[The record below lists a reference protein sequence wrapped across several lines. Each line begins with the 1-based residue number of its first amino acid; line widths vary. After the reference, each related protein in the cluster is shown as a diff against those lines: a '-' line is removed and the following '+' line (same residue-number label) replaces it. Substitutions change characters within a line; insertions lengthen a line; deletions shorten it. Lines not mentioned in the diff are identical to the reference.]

1 MRKTLLLIPAVAVAI
16 AIAGC
21 GSNAAAPAPV
31 ASKHAIVKTRHG
43 SLGTFLVDGKGRTL
57 YRFLK
62 DKSRKSTCSGS
73 CAIAWPPLTT
83 REKPEAEGGAK
94 ASKLST
100 SRRANGARQVVYA
113 GHPLYRYAPDPR
125 PGQTNGQ
132 GVNAYGGRWYVVAP
146 SGKAIRSSAAPAPT
160 PVPYPY

>member
-1 MRKTLLLIPAVAVAI
+1 MLRARNRRREGAYTTDMRKTLLLIPAVAV

-83 REKPEAEGGAK
+83 SERPEAEGGAK
-94 ASKLST
+94 TSKL
-100 SRRANGARQVVYA
+100 
-113 GHPLYRYAPDPR
+113 
-125 PGQTNGQ
+125 
-132 GVNAYGGRWYVVAP
+132 
-146 SGKAIRSSAAPAPT
+146 
-160 PVPYPY
+160 